1 MRELVFA
8 TNNAHKVEEVQ
19 AIIGNLFTLKTLADI
34 GCDVDIPETGDTF
47 QDNAAQKS
55 QYLLEHYAVDCFAD
69 DSGLVVEALGGEP
82 GVYSARYSGSR
93 DMEANLDLLIKRMQG
108 LSNRRAYFIT
118 VISLRLD
125 GQHYFFEGR
134 VEGQLLNERKGG
146 KGFGYDPIFVPD
158 GYHQTFAEMDMQEK
172 TTISHRTRAVQQMA
186 AFLQNYQA

>member
-19 AIIGNLFTLKTLADI
+19 AIIGDLFTLKTLADI
-34 GCDVDIPETGDTF
+34 GCEADIPETGHTF
-47 QDNAAQKS
+47 HDNAAQKS
-55 QYLLEHYAVDCFAD
+55 QYLLDHYGVDCFAD
-69 DSGLVVEALGGEP
+69 DSGLAVEALGGEP

-93 DMEANLDLLIKRMQG
+93 DMEANLNLLVQKMEG
-108 LSNRRAYFIT
+108 FSNRRAYFIT

-125 GQHYFFEGR
+125 GKHYFFEGR
-134 VEGQLLNERKGG
+134 VEGQLINERKGE

-172 TTISHRTRAVQQMA
+172 TAISHRTRAVHKMA
-186 AFLQNYQA
+186 KFLQNYKA